1 MQKEYGMQAVQKSP
15 GYEAALEAWRQ
26 QWLPLLVFA
35 DVLIAAMRVV
45 ACFRAISISCY
56 QREAQL
62 AGLYAQVHL
71 LLKEVEG
78 KSYEQVL

>member
-1 MQKEYGMQAVQKSP
+1 MEVAAPP
-15 GYEAALEAWRQ
+15 G
-26 QWLPLLVFA
+26 FA

-45 ACFRAISISCY
+45 ACFPAISISCY

-71 LLKEVEG
+71 LLKKLRKE
-78 KSYEQVL
+78 L

>member
-1 MQKEYGMQAVQKSP
+1 MQKEYGMQAVQKPP
-15 GYEAALEAWRQ
+15 GYEVALEAWRR

-45 ACFRAISISCY
+45 ACLPASSLPCY
-56 QREAQL
+56 HREVPL
-62 AGLYAQVHL
+62 AGLYAQVQL